1 MIQRRFRS
9 TLKIEPW
16 QRTLYIMFVAQLT
29 SAIGF
34 STIFPFLPLYVQEI
48 GSSRGWSLEF
58 SVGLVFSVQ
67 GFTMMV
73 ASPIWGAL
81 ADRYGRKLMV
91 QRATFGG
98 AILILLMGFARSAE
112 DLVLLRAIQGFV
124 TGLVSAAN
132 ALVASQAPRERTGY
146 AMGVIQVG
154 LWAGVAV
161 GPLIGGAIADTFGY
175 RTAFVVTAVM
185 LATAGVM
192 VWLGVEEVFT
202 PPEKDKKKSSNIL
215 TDWRHIL
222 LASGVGV
229 TYGLRFLS
237 NLARTMILPIAPL
250 FIVTLLPESAK
261 VNTFTGLVIGSAAAA
276 STATAIYLGRLGDQI
291 GHRRVLKASALA
303 AALFYLPQSF
313 VTTAWQLLIL
323 QALTGAAA
331 GGIMPALSALLA
343 RYTKPGEEGSVYG
356 LDNSIGAGAR
366 ALAPL
371 AGAAVAH
378 WFDLRSTFA
387 ATAVLFFSIVLLAS
401 WRLPE
406 TQSSAQ
412 RRVKLI

>member
-1 MIQRRFRS
+1 MLRRRFRS
-9 TLKIEPW
+9 ILKIEPW
-16 QRTLYIMFVAQLT
+16 EKTLYIMFVAQLT

-98 AILILLMGFARSAE
+98 AILILLMGYARSAE
-112 DLVLLRAIQGFV
+112 DLVLIRAIQGFV

-161 GPLIGGAIADTFGY
+161 GPLIGGAIADAFGY
-175 RTAFVVTAVM
+175 RTAFAVTAVM
-185 LATAGVM
+185 LASAGVM
-192 VWLGVEEVFT
+192 VWLGVEEAFV
-202 PPEKDKKKSSNIL
+202 PPVKDTTKRRNIL
-215 TDWRHIL
+215 IEWRRIFA
-222 LASGVGV
+222 ASGVGM
-229 TYGLRFLS
+229 TYVLRFLS
-237 NLARTMILPIAPL
+237 NLARMMIFPIAPL
-250 FIVTLLPESAK
+250 FIVTLLPGSDK
-261 VNTFTGLVIGSAAAA
+261 VNTFTGLVIGVAAAA
-276 STATAIYLGRLGDQI
+276 STTTAIYLGRLGDRI

-313 VTTAWQLLIL
+313 VTAAWQLLIL
-323 QALTGAAA
+323 QGLTGAAA
-331 GGIMPALSALLA
+331 GGIMPTLSALLA

-366 ALAPL
+366 ALAAL
-371 AGAAVAH
+371 TGAMVAH
-378 WFDLRSTFA
+378 WLGLRSVFA
-387 ATAVLFFSIVLLAS
+387 VTALLFFSIVLLAI

-406 TQSSAQ
+406 TRSSAQ
-412 RRVKLI
+412 RHVKAI